1 MATFPKIGDKLM
13 IFNDANN
20 LRIFREGKVYAVN
33 GSEIDIEFQDCIK
46 KFFIDI
52 NSKTLFNNEGSF
64 NYETLVNVELMNLLL
79 DGQTV
84 EQTIILLINF
94 ERSECRCINCITS
107 ELDFLSQACL
117 SIQNDACGRIA
128 ILYIETIMI
137 PQLLFELRSYLLHG
151 NINDILQRSFED
163 QQGQNKSV
171 SDSNLQK
178 IINSQ
183 KLFDASKYKNGCS
196 CMFCLEEFSEIES
209 PQIIE
214 CPNCQSTFCTG
225 KKNCSDECCKGI
237 RYHLKNDNRCPVCR
251 LSADDWAKKIDE
263 EKEKSDIP
271 TTIKDLLEKNIS
283 LNKKVHY
290 FKTPAKFFSKK
301 KSFKQN
307 FYPRHFSRRQ
317 LYGMKK

>member
-20 LRIFREGKVYAVN
+20 LEIFREGKVYAVN

-64 NYETLVNVELMNLLL
+64 NYETLVNVELMTLLL
-79 DGQTV
+79 DGRTV
-84 EQTIILLINF
+84 EQTVIRLVNF

-117 SIQNDACGRIA
+117 SIQNDACGRIV

-137 PQLLFELRSYLLHG
+137 PQLLFELRSYLLHD
-151 NINDILQRSFED
+151 NINDVLQRSFED
-163 QQGQNKSV
+163 QQSQNKCV
-171 SDSNLQK
+171 SESNLQK
-178 IINSQ
+178 IVDSQ
-183 KLFDASKYKNGCS
+183 KLFDKSRYQKGCS
-196 CMFCLEEFSEIES
+196 CMFCLEEFAEIKR
-209 PQIIE
+209 PKIIE
-214 CPNCQSTFCTG
+214 CPNCQATFCTG
-225 KKNCSDECCKGI
+225 IENCSDECCKGI

-251 LSADDWAKKIDE
+251 LSADDWVKKIAE
-263 EKEKSDIP
+263 EKAESETPVTMEDFFRES
-271 TTIKDLLEKNIS
+271 TS
-283 LNKKVHY
+283 NKRVRY
-290 FKTPAKFFSKK
+290 YNVPDKFFSKK
-301 KSFKQN
+301 KNFKQN
-307 FYPRHFSRRQ
+307 FYHRQFSRRQ